1 MTLHNH
7 ESDKETTQANRA
19 AEHIAIRFAKPFD
32 HKTIS
37 IAYDN
42 GTNAILS
49 YDSFPDSATL
59 SDDRLVTHIRG
70 VGLYDGFHR
79 TVRERSAIRIPLEY
93 RTVEQT
99 GMECENRGGGS
110 ASKMDSR
117 RPSRHTMLL
126 QHVTQY
132 CLTATT
138 LNVRLQPASWH
149 SPCSKPLQ
157 IVGRR
162 RPIYLGVLL
171 DLLVA

>member
-1 MTLHNH
+1 MTAFIVPY
-7 ESDKETTQANRA
+7 ESGP
-19 AEHIAIRFAKPFD
+19 IRYP
-32 HKTIS
+32 
-37 IAYDN
+37 
-42 GTNAILS
+42 
-49 YDSFPDSATL
+49 
-59 SDDRLVTHIRG
+59 V
-70 VGLYDGFHR
+70 
-79 TVRERSAIRIPLEY
+79 EY
-93 RTVEQT
+93 RTVENGY
-99 GMECENRGGGS
+99 GMRENRGGGS

>member
-79 TVRERSAIRIPLEY
+79 TVRERSDPYPVRVPYVVDERVWNARTGVVVPRPKWIR
-93 RTVEQT
+93 
-99 GMECENRGGGS
+99 
-110 ASKMDSR
+110 
-117 RPSRHTMLL
+117 
-126 QHVTQY
+126 
-132 CLTATT
+132 
-138 LNVRLQPASWH
+138 
-149 SPCSKPLQ
+149 
-157 IVGRR
+157 VGRR
-162 RPIYLGVLL
+162 DTQCCYNM
-171 DLLVA
+171 